1 MELFEY
7 AAWYEAPA
15 FWLIGLLLM
24 GLHWRLTHYRI
35 GAKTMLFAMGI
46 ILTGIALALP
56 VGPAQGQ
63 SLFSMH
69 MIRHILLLMLAPP
82 FLVSG
87 LPKKPIQKLFS
98 KQGTHSISH
107 ILLYPLVTWS
117 LGIGLMWF
125 WHAPFIFNKMA
136 GYSGSVSISI
146 FLHTVE
152 IGSLLAVGI
161 LFCSPIVFPLD
172 KYRLPPLRG
181 IVYLFTACWG
191 CSILGILITFA
202 PAGLY
207 HTAFSTGS
215 VTIWGLTQEGDQQL
229 GGLLMWVPGC
239 IIYVSGA
246 MVLLARWYS
255 QSKPAS
261 QSTHH
266 KTSDLQ
272 SPTSN
277 L

>member
-1 MELFEY
+1 MDCRLHRGVPNSVANLNKEIMELFEY

-15 FWLIGLLLM
+15 YWLIGLLLM

-35 GAKTMLFAMGI
+35 GAKTMLFAIGS

-56 VGPAQGQ
+56 VVHQQVQ
-63 SLFSMH
+63 SLFIMH
-69 MIRHILLLMLAPP
+69 LIVHILLLMLAPP

-152 IGSLLAVGI
+152 
-161 LFCSPIVFPLD
+161 
-172 KYRLPPLRG
+172 
-181 IVYLFTACWG
+181 
-191 CSILGILITFA
+191 
-202 PAGLY
+202 
-207 HTAFSTGS
+207 
-215 VTIWGLTQEGDQQL
+215 
-229 GGLLMWVPGC
+229 
-239 IIYVSGA
+239 
-246 MVLLARWYS
+246 
-255 QSKPAS
+255 
-261 QSTHH
+261 
-266 KTSDLQ
+266 
-272 SPTSN
+272 
-277 L
+277 

>member
-1 MELFEY
+1 MDCRLHRGVPNSVANLNKEIMELFEY

-24 GLHWRLTHYRI
+24 GVHWGLTHDRI

-107 ILLYPLVTWS
+107 ILLYPLVTWI
-117 LGIGLMWF
+117 LGIGLMWLC
-125 WHAPFIFNKMA
+125 HTTNIFNMMA
-136 GYSGSVSISI
+136 CYSGSVSISI

-152 IGSLLAVGI
+152 IGSLLA
-161 LFCSPIVFPLD
+161 L
-172 KYRLPPLRG
+172 
-181 IVYLFTACWG
+181 
-191 CSILGILITFA
+191 
-202 PAGLY
+202 
-207 HTAFSTGS
+207 
-215 VTIWGLTQEGDQQL
+215 
-229 GGLLMWVPGC
+229 
-239 IIYVSGA
+239 
-246 MVLLARWYS
+246 
-255 QSKPAS
+255 
-261 QSTHH
+261 
-266 KTSDLQ
+266 
-272 SPTSN
+272 
-277 L
+277 

>member
-1 MELFEY
+1 
-7 AAWYEAPA
+7 
-15 FWLIGLLLM
+15 

-87 LPKKPIQKLFS
+87 LPKRPVQKLFS
-98 KQGTHSISH
+98 KNISH
-107 ILLYPLVTWS
+107 ILLHPLVAWS

-136 GYSGSVSISI
+136 GYSGSASVSI
-146 FLHTVE
+146 LLQTVE

-172 KYRLPPLRG
+172 K
-181 IVYLFTACWG
+181 
-191 CSILGILITFA
+191 
-202 PAGLY
+202 
-207 HTAFSTGS
+207 
-215 VTIWGLTQEGDQQL
+215 
-229 GGLLMWVPGC
+229 
-239 IIYVSGA
+239 
-246 MVLLARWYS
+246 
-255 QSKPAS
+255 
-261 QSTHH
+261 
-266 KTSDLQ
+266 
-272 SPTSN
+272 
-277 L
+277 